1 MKRIEWIDSLKGF
14 CIFYVT
20 FVHLAC
26 HQMLEMHIRSF
37 IMFLF
42 FFLSGFLHNN
52 SNGNALKYIAKKT
65 KSIFVP
71 FLAWNVV
78 SCAVGLLFG
87 DSFYDTFRLFFL
99 LDGEVCW
106 NSPIWSLLMLYM
118 SCICFFFIEKLPYG
132 KYICI
137 PVLIAL
143 WVFLPQNNVF
153 LKLNI
158 LPPCLL
164 FYALGNISKPFYD
177 KYSDVIHKKRAV
189 LVLAAI
195 ISLGVS
201 VLFSMV
207 LNHTQV
213 TYTGGH
219 FGNALYCFIGAV
231 FSVLFYII
239 LFENVPFLKSNK
251 ILSYLGKNT
260 LIIIASQYWFFKLYD
275 MVSRRVLNFS
285 IRYYRNTLKAFIGA
299 VITILLICAI
309 AELLK
314 KAATKFRFLK
324 PICTL
329 FGINMY

>member
-52 SNGNALKYIAKKT
+52 SNGNTLKYIAKKT
-65 KSIFVP
+65 KTIFLP
-71 FLAWNVV
+71 FLVWNVL
-78 SCAVGLLFG
+78 SCAVGLILG

-106 NSPIWSLLMLYM
+106 NSPIWSLLLLYM
-118 SCICFFFIEKLPYG
+118 TCICFFFIEKLPYG

-137 PVLIAL
+137 PVLLAL
-143 WVFLPQNNVF
+143 WVFLPQTNVL

-164 FYALGNISKPFYD
+164 FYALGNVFKPFYE
-177 KYSDVIHKKRAV
+177 KYSEPINKKR
-189 LVLAAI
+189 LIPVLAAI
-195 ISLGVS
+195 ISLGLS
-201 VLFSMV
+201 ILFSIV

-213 TYTGGH
+213 TYTGGN
-219 FGNALYCFIGAV
+219 FGNAFLCFIGAV
-231 FSVLFYII
+231 FSILFYVIV
-239 LFENVPFLKSNK
+239 FQSVPFLKSNK
-251 ILSYLGKNT
+251 LLSYLGKNT
-260 LIIIASQYWFFKLYD
+260 LIIMASQYWFFKLYD
-275 MVSRRVLNFS
+275 MVSRRLYNFS
-285 IRYYRNTLKAFIGA
+285 IRYYRNTLKAFLGA
-299 VITILLICAI
+299 VITIAIICVI
-309 AELLK
+309 AEFLK
-314 KAATKFRFLK
+314 KVATKYPRLR
-324 PICTL
+324 PICTFL
-329 FGINMY
+329 GINMY